1 MDQDPGARFLF
12 TDFKKIIMYNLLYK
26 NRLPVLHY
34 PSYTQ
39 MVATQ
44 QINIAQKL
52 NTSIGLIY
60 GISIDT
66 QGVDPLN
73 RALINDS
80 DAANIYITLR
90 QGSSDF
96 LFQFRLSNFNFFVN
110 NGGGNVSGLNPY
122 RFLPVNIPGI
132 GTGQSISLDQSYYNN
147 PTLIAAGF
155 IKLNLW
161 YLTPSNVALLQQRG
175 ELLPI
180 GK

>member
-1 MDQDPGARFLF
+1 
-12 TDFKKIIMYNLLYK
+12 MYNLLYK

-34 PSYTQ
+34 PIYTQ

-73 RALINDS
+73 RALITDS
-80 DAANIYITLR
+80 DASNIYITLR

-96 LFQFRLSNFNFFVN
+96 LFQFRLNNFNFFNITGGVAGAVN
-110 NGGGNVSGLNPY
+110 ALNPY
-122 RFLPVNIPGI
+122 RYLPVNIPGI
-132 GTGQSISLDQSYYNN
+132 GSGQSISLDQSYYNN

-161 YLTPSNVALLQQRG
+161 YLTPSNVTLLQQRG